1 MVQVENKMK
10 DIAIF
15 GAGGLGREVACIIQK
30 INEVEPTWNLVG
42 FFDDDPKLKDQMVSH
57 HGKCF
62 GGIDALNSYDKELA
76 LAIAV
81 GSPRTVQIILSKITN
96 SNISY
101 PNIIHP
107 NFVIADDVTFK
118 LGKGNIIQR
127 DCKVSCDV
135 TLGDFNMLNGN
146 TSMGHDVVVGSFNT
160 FMPAA
165 RISGMVKI
173 GDLNFFGVGC
183 IVLQGLKI
191 GNNTKIGAGSV
202 LMTKP
207 KEGYLYLGVPAK
219 KTEF

>member
-1 MVQVENKMK
+1 MK
-10 DIAIF
+10 DIAIY
-15 GAGGLGREVACIIQK
+15 GAGGLGREVACIINK
-30 INEVEPTWNLVG
+30 INEVEPQWFFVG
-42 FFDDDPKLKDQMVSH
+42 FFDDDPKLKNQMISH
-57 HGKCF
+57 HGLCL
-62 GGIDALNSYDKELA
+62 GGMDTLNSYNKELA
-76 LAIAV
+76 LVITV
-81 GSPRTVQIILSKITN
+81 GNPRTVKLILSKIDN
-96 SNISY
+96 PNITY

-107 NFVIADDVTFK
+107 NFVIADETTFK

-135 TLGDFNMLNGN
+135 EMGDFNMLNGN

-160 FMPAA
+160 FMPSA

-207 KEGYLYLGVPAK
+207 KEGFLYLGVPAK
-219 KTEF
+219 KMEF

>member
-1 MVQVENKMK
+1 MK
-10 DIAIF
+10 ELAIF
-15 GAGGLGREVACIIQK
+15 GAGGLGREVACIINK
-30 INEVEPTWNLVG
+30 INELKPQWKLVG
-42 FFDDDPKLKDQMVSH
+42 FFDDDPKLKNQKISH
-57 HGKCF
+57 HGICL
-62 GGIDALNSYDKELA
+62 GGMDVLNSYNKELS
-76 LAIAV
+76 LVLAV
-81 GSPRTVQIILSKITN
+81 GSPKTVESLLSRIAN
-96 SNISY
+96 PRVSY
-101 PNIIHP
+101 PNIVHP
-107 NFVIADDVTFK
+107 NFVIADELTFK

-146 TSMGHDVVVGSFNT
+146 TSIGHDVVIGSYNT

-165 RISGMVKI
+165 RISGMVTI

-207 KEGYLYLGVPAK
+207 KDGFLYLGVPAR

>member
-1 MVQVENKMK
+1 MK

-42 FFDDDPKLKDQMVSH
+42 FFDDDPRLAGRMISH
-57 HGKCF
+57 HGKCY
-62 GGIDALNSYDKELA
+62 GGIDTLNSYDSELS
-76 LAIAV
+76 LTIAV
-81 GSPRTVQIILSKITN
+81 GDSNTVHNILSKITN
-96 SNISY
+96 PHISY

-107 NFVIADDVTFK
+107 NFVITDDVTFNM
-118 LGKGNIIQR
+118 GKGNIIQR

-135 TLGDFNMLNGN
+135 SLGDFNMLNGN

-160 FMPAA
+160 FMPSS
-165 RISGMVKI
+165 RISGSVKI
-173 GDLNFFGVGC
+173 GDFNFFGVGC
-183 IVLQGLKI
+183 IVLQGLRI

-219 KTEF
+219 KTEL